1 MTERDGIRTYIRSSC
16 HIFLLQIDLIIG
28 IFYARMSYVPEPPVN
43 DIFPVLPDPVYNGKE
58 YNMKPLHNLKRLLG
72 LCLCIIMVS
81 ACFASAHA
89 EPITA
94 IDLGVDKLS
103 LEAGETYTFNVK
115 YEPEVPQFYSLNW
128 FITDNSVIEID
139 GPTFT
144 VKALNAGEAD
154 ILAESFDGI
163 SFDVCHVTVTG
174 NLPTDTTGVNSEED
188 IPGSYVTLSAED
200 REKVS
205 SRSINRFLDF
215 LDSADLSEP
224 LLAKAQQR
232 TFIVIANVKPGTE
245 EAESKRANDLG
256 MTEAVAI
263 KRLNVVTLQGTL
275 EQILRFAENNEDLV
289 EIFEM
294 DPFYIDA
301 SESGEM
307 TAESCTDNCV
317 KETTMLKGHV
327 EELTSVSIAHK
338 TGFDGACSN
347 IAIIDTGINKDHEQ
361 FAGRVIAEACFG
373 RPGNTIDS
381 GGGLLINV
389 CGSKDSA
396 MPVNAIRPSA
406 FNHGSHVAGIAAGKN
421 GIAPKAGI
429 IAVQVFTE
437 RLWMCT
443 PDEYKDYG
451 VPGQKQLCSTTGL
464 FGPDELMAYD
474 YLLDLAENGVEITAV
489 NMSYGSSAEN
499 ECPCDSDPELKERFC
514 MFHFL
519 EDANVI
525 PVAASGNFG
534 YDCGISD
541 PACFSNVLAVGAL
554 DDNSKPVLA
563 LYSNHNE
570 MIDITAP
577 GTGIFSAAIEA
588 VDRDTKQILCP
599 AGDNCYV
606 TMSGTSMAAPM
617 VTGAFALLRQA
628 YPDMSAAGLKSIL
641 TGMSTKYVYE
651 RENGVSIVPKPV
663 LDFTNFRYLQP
674 MRCFTCPQGMNHLP
688 RTGFSARSVTALAP
702 QPLNIRYSETGLKVM
717 IPSLSIDS
725 AVLSVPFVKDEYP
738 VEWLKDSV
746 GMLEGSGQPGDG
758 VIVLTGHNHI
768 DNTEAGPFVA
778 IGSLN
783 KGDKIMLQDEKGKLF
798 TYTVFANELIKND
811 DIAAFETQANRS
823 PNSVTLLTCEVE
835 QMEGGY
841 AYRRVISAAFDA
853 KTN

>member
-1 MTERDGIRTYIRSSC
+1 
-16 HIFLLQIDLIIG
+16 
-28 IFYARMSYVPEPPVN
+28 
-43 DIFPVLPDPVYNGKE
+43 
-58 YNMKPLHNLKRLLG
+58 MKPLHNLKRMLG
-72 LCLCIIMVS
+72 LCLCIIMVL

-94 IDLGVDKLS
+94 IDLGVDELS
-103 LEAGETYTFNVK
+103 LKAGETYTFNVK

-128 FITDNSVIEID
+128 FITDESVIEID

-174 NLPTDTTGVNSEED
+174 SLPADTTEVTSEEN
-188 IPGSYVTLSAED
+188 IPGSYVTLSQED
-200 REKVS
+200 REKIS

-215 LDSADLSEP
+215 LDSSALSDT

-275 EQILRFAENNEDLV
+275 EQILRFTENNTDLV
-289 EIFEM
+289 EVFEIDTIYLNAADTEVM
-294 DPFYIDA
+294 DP
-301 SESGEM
+301 EG
-307 TAESCTDNCV
+307 CNGNCV
-317 KETTMLKGHV
+317 KETTGLKGHV
-327 EELTSVSIAHK
+327 EELTSVSTAHK

-347 IAIIDTGINKDHEQ
+347 IAVIDTGINKDHEQ

-373 RPGNTIDS
+373 RPTNSIDS
-381 GGGLLINV
+381 AGFLLNNV
-389 CGSKDSA
+389 CGSPNSA
-396 MPVNAIRPSA
+396 LPINALRPEA
-406 FNHGSHVAGIAAGKN
+406 FNHGSHVAGIAAGRD

-429 IAVQVFTE
+429 VAVQAFTE
-437 RLWMCT
+437 RIWMCT
-443 PDEYKDYG
+443 PEEYEEYG
-451 VPGQKQLCSTTGL
+451 IPGQKQLCTTTGL
-464 FGPDELMAYD
+464 FGSDELMAYD

-489 NMSYGSSAEN
+489 NMSYGSPE
-499 ECPCDSDPELKERFC
+499 EIGCPCDSDPAMKEKFC

-534 YDCGISD
+534 YDCGIAS

-554 DDNSKPVLA
+554 DDNSKPYLA

-577 GTGIFSAAIEA
+577 GTGIYSAAIEV
-588 VDRDTKQILCP
+588 VDPKTKQILCP
-599 AGDNCYV
+599 AGDNCYIS
-606 TMSGTSMAAPM
+606 MSGTSMAAPM
-617 VTGAFALLRQA
+617 VTGALALLRQA

-663 LDFTNFRYLQP
+663 LDFRSFRYLQP
-674 MRCFTCPQGMNHLP
+674 MRCFICPPGMNHLP
-688 RTGFSARSVTALAP
+688 HTGFSAKFETALMP
-702 QPLNIRYSETGLKVM
+702 QPLNVRYSNTGLKVM
-717 IPSLSIDS
+717 IPSLSVDS
-725 AVLSVPFVKDEYP
+725 AVLSVPFVDNEYP
-738 VEWLKDSV
+738 VDWLKDSV
-746 GMLEGSGQPGDG
+746 GILEGSGQPGDG

-768 DNTEAGPFVA
+768 DNTEAGPFLA
-778 IGSLN
+778 IGSLSR
-783 KGDKIMLQDEKGKLF
+783 GDKIMLQDEKGKLY

-811 DIAAFETQANRS
+811 DITAFETQANRS